1 MQPEVQITTDR
12 PVRSRRS
19 RHERRRRRQRR
30 RLVHGMTVGVAT
42 ATLVLSAALALSVVS
57 MHLGVRAVLTGSMRP
72 DYGPG
77 AVLLTE
83 RIPVTAVEP
92 GMVVLFVPPGEHSEF
107 AHRVTTVTGPRTDP
121 VITTKGDAN
130 KAPDPWHVRIDAPY
144 VSQVIGSV
152 PDIGRIVVALHG
164 VGQILLA
171 VVGGILA
178 AWAGNRW
185 IFSQQRAP
193 GRRAPAGSA

>member
-1 MQPEVQITTDR
+1 
-12 PVRSRRS
+12 
-19 RHERRRRRQRR
+19 
-30 RLVHGMTVGVAT
+30 
-42 ATLVLSAALALSVVS
+42 

-83 RIPVTAVEP
+83 RIPVSTVKP
-92 GMVVLFVPPGEHSEF
+92 GMVVLFIPPGEHNEF
-107 AHRVTTVTGPRTDP
+107 AHRVTTVTGPKTDP

-130 KAPDPWHVRIDAPY
+130 KVPDPWHARIDAPY

-152 PDIGRIVVALHG
+152 PDIGRVMVALHG

-171 VVGGILA
+171 IAGGILA

-185 IFSQQRAP
+185 IFSQQRAF
-193 GRRAPAGSA
+193 GRRATVGST